1 MNKSI
6 SCSPTGFNIT
16 TCEMDPQLVALMMPF
31 DERFNRVCKAIKSA
45 AKSLSLNCERV
56 DDIYE
61 NSVLVQ
67 DIFTLIFKAS
77 IIVCD
82 CSDKN
87 PNVLYETGIA
97 HLLGRS
103 VILIAQN
110 LDDIP
115 FDLRHHRI
123 ITYLNNSEGLR
134 TLKKAL
140 TSRMKTLMGK
150 VEDYISIPRQG
161 ADEITIRKVWHHP
174 KSQSGGIA
182 PLQAEAIETIK
193 FPQE

>member
-1 MNKSI
+1 MSKSI
-6 SCSPTGFNIT
+6 SCTPSVFNIP

-31 DERFNRVCKAIKSA
+31 DEGFNQVCKAIKSA
-45 AKSLSLNCERV
+45 AKSLSLNCERA

-82 CSDKN
+82 CSGKN

-97 HLLGRS
+97 HLLGRN
-103 VILIAQN
+103 VILIAQH

-123 ITYLNNSEGLR
+123 ITYLKNGEGLR
-134 TLKKAL
+134 ALKKAL
-140 TSRMKTLMGK
+140 ADRMKTLMGK

-161 ADEITIRKVWHHP
+161 ADEITIKRTWKHP

-193 FPQE
+193 LSQE

>member
-6 SCSPTGFNIT
+6 SCSPTVFNVP
-16 TCEMDPQLVALMMPF
+16 TCEMDPQLVALMIPF
-31 DERFNRVCKAIKSA
+31 DVSFTRVCKTIKSA
-45 AKSLSLNCERV
+45 ATSLSLKCERA
-56 DDIYE
+56 DDIFE

-82 CSDKN
+82 CSGKN
-87 PNVLYETGIA
+87 SNVLYETGIA

-103 VILIAQN
+103 VILITQN

-123 ITYLNNSEGLR
+123 ITYLNDSAGLR
-134 TLKKAL
+134 TLKKKL
-140 TSRMKTLMGK
+140 TNRMKTLMGK
-150 VEDYISIPRQG
+150 VEDYISIPRLG
-161 ADEITIRKVWHHP
+161 ADEITIKRIWKHP
-174 KSQSGGIA
+174 KNQSGSIA
-182 PLQAEAIETIK
+182 PLRAESIETIK
-193 FPQE
+193 SPTP